1 MKIKSVKK
9 AADVAQGQ
17 IVCQACTRPYDQSL
31 VLQMKQA
38 SERLHCQSNTGIAD
52 IVAKCRLILT
62 VEILRIG

>member
-9 AADVAQGQ
+9 AAAVAQGQ

-38 SERLHCQSNTGIAD
+38 SERLHCQSNTGIVD

>member
-38 SERLHCQSNTGIAD
+38 SERLHCQSNID
-52 IVAKCRLILT
+52 IVAKGRLILT
-62 VEILRIG
+62 VEILRLG

>member
-17 IVCQACTRPYDQSL
+17 IVCQARTRPYVQSL

-38 SERLHCQSNTGIAD
+38 TKQF
-52 IVAKCRLILT
+52 IVRVIQ
-62 VEILRIG
+62 E